1 MVGFGYDIHRL
12 EADNSLILGG
22 ITIDSPIGTI
32 AHSDGDVLI
41 HAIIDALLGASGLG
55 DIGELFP
62 DTDMK
67 YKNISSV
74 ALLENVM
81 ELITKSAYDIINI
94 DCQIVLEAPKLKRY
108 KSEIKKNIARI
119 CQLSN
124 ENRVS
129 IKATTHEKLG
139 PLGKSEGIAVY
150 AIAQLEMRE

>member
-12 EADNSLILGG
+12 AADNSLILGG

-67 YKNISSV
+67 YKNVSSV

-81 ELITKSAYDIINI
+81 EKISEAAFDIINI
-94 DCQIVLEAPKLKRY
+94 DCQIVLEAPKLKQY

-124 ENRVS
+124 KDRVS

-150 AIAQLEMRE
+150 AIAQLKQRV